1 MIGWPYNN
9 RGSTS
14 APSSALA
21 RGLTSDGT
29 DTPCGG
35 DAHPRI
41 RACLKSSR
49 HALAYSRAQTSGI
62 SLWRCY
68 LWQKKRVWL
77 LAGAAG
83 EGA

>member
-1 MIGWPYNN
+1 MIGWPHNN

-21 RGLTSDGT
+21 HGLTSDGT

-41 RACLKSSR
+41 SARLKSSR
-49 HALAYSRAQTSGI
+49 HALAYSGAQTSGI
-62 SLWRCY
+62 TLME
-68 LWQKKRVWL
+68 VL
-77 LAGAAG
+77 LMAIKSCLVIGGSGRGGA
-83 EGA
+83 

>member
-1 MIGWPYNN
+1 MIGWPCNN
-9 RGSTS
+9 HGSTS

-41 RACLKSSR
+41 SSTLYKS
-49 HALAYSRAQTSGI
+49 TT
-62 SLWRCY
+62 
-68 LWQKKRVWL
+68 
-77 LAGAAG
+77 AGLYG
-83 EGA
+83 KPYTTKPVGGN